1 MWTVFNRWDALG
13 KGYMTTN
20 DFFLTML
27 QEQRNMFSD
36 SILDLLDIEEDDK
49 LDFGQFVLLVVTF
62 CLFES
67 VEILKFCFFIF
78 DKDKNGL
85 ISKKEF
91 VKGMAEM
98 GIPEDLVSGLG
109 ALFEEMDTDGDGSL
123 NFRELNKHI
132 RGGKTVSL
140 AKELR
145 DGAFGEIKV
154 DAKNPTALRNPF
166 EEEEPAA
173 EEPQA
178 KIKA

>member
-78 DKDKNGL
+78 DKDKNGH
-85 ISKKEF
+85 IHKDEF
-91 VKGMAEM
+91 TLFVELLHGANMTSNVRKTVE
-98 GIPEDLVSGLG
+98 GL
-109 ALFEEMDTDGDGSL
+109 DTDGDG
-123 NFRELNKHI
+123 
-132 RGGKTVSL
+132 
-140 AKELR
+140 
-145 DGAFGEIKV
+145 KV
-154 DAKNPTALRNPF
+154 TWAEFKNVHSNC
-166 EEEEPAA
+166 E
-173 EEPQA
+173 
-178 KIKA
+178 